1 MGVVLVCPTEAQ
13 AGKGRGQVGWKVW
26 REVRLGRAV
35 RIARVGVAGRAAR
48 SPWPPSTVASRRAG
62 PLG

>member
-35 RIARVGVAGRAAR
+35 LMWAWQGGQLAHRGHQV
-48 SPWPPSTVASRRAG
+48 
-62 PLG
+62 L